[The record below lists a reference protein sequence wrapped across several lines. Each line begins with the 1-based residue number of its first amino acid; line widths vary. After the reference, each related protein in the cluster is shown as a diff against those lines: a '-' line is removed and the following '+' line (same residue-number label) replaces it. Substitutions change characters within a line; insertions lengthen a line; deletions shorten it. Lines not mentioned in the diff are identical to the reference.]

1 MSMFGSM
8 GRGISRAF
16 SGARAKAGAAKAFMK
31 PKMASAGKAAR
42 VAGAAGKNIG
52 RGMGQAVSE
61 TAARARKAG
70 KMVMNTKPKD
80 LAGRLG
86 RMAKNPKKM
95 RALGKKL
102 AKYGAA
108 GAAGYYMGKD

>member
-1 MSMFGSM
+1 MIRSAMAGM
-8 GRGISRAF
+8 GRGF
-16 SGARAKAGAAKAFMK
+16 SKMKGAAKSGYAK
-31 PKMASAGKAAR
+31 AKSAVAPAKKAGRIAGSAGL
-42 VAGAAGKNIG
+42 NIG

-61 TAARARKAG
+61 TAGRARKAG
-70 KMVMNTKPKD
+70 KTLMNTKPKD
-80 LAGRLG
+80 LAGRLS